1 MKVEKINAVITG
13 GGSGLGEGTARVLKE
28 KGANIFLIDLV
39 KDYEFD
45 FGEIKEMGGK
55 VSHKFVFTNN
65 SKKSIQI
72 LTVKPSCG
80 CTTPDWSKKEIK
92 PGKDG
97 FIVAEYNPRGRP
109 GVFRKSLSVVTSDN
123 KRSVIFIKGKVSR

>member
-1 MKVEKINAVITG
+1 MKKISFLTIILAAFVFSAN
-13 GGSGLGEGTARVLKE
+13 SQDLKFNE
-28 KGANIFLIDLV
+28 R
-39 KDYEFD
+39 EFD

-65 SKKSIQI
+65 SKNSIQI

-92 PGKDG
+92 PGKEG

>member
-1 MKVEKINAVITG
+1 MKKISFLTIIFTG
-13 GGSGLGEGTARVLKE
+13 F
-28 KGANIFLIDLV
+28 IFLANSQEL
-39 KDYEFD
+39 KFNEREFD
-45 FGEIKEMGGK
+45 FGEIKEMDGK

-80 CTTPDWSKKEIK
+80 CTTPDWSKKEVK
-92 PGKDG
+92 PGKEG
-97 FIVAEYNPRGRP
+97 FIVAEYNPKGRP

-123 KRSVIFIKGKVSR
+123 KRSVIFIKGKVSL

>member
-1 MKVEKINAVITG
+1 MNKISFLTIIFTG
-13 GGSGLGEGTARVLKE
+13 F
-28 KGANIFLIDLV
+28 IFLANSQDL
-39 KDYEFD
+39 KFNEREFD
-45 FGEIKEMGGK
+45 FGEIKEMDGK
-55 VSHKFVFTNN
+55 VSHKFLFTNN

-80 CTTPDWSKKEIK
+80 CTTPDWSKKEVK
-92 PGKDG
+92 PGKEG
-97 FIVAEYNPRGRP
+97 FIVAEYNPKGRP

>member
-1 MKVEKINAVITG
+1 MNKISYLTIILAGFIFSAN
-13 GGSGLGEGTARVLKE
+13 SQELKFNE
-28 KGANIFLIDLV
+28 R
-39 KDYEFD
+39 EFD
-45 FGEIKEMGGK
+45 FGEIKEMDGK

-80 CTTPDWSKKEIK
+80 CTTPDWSKKEVK
-92 PGKDG
+92 PGKEG

-123 KRSVIFIKGKVSR
+123 KRSLIFIKGKVSR

>member
-1 MKVEKINAVITG
+1 MKKISFLTIIFTG
-13 GGSGLGEGTARVLKE
+13 FMFLANSQELKFNE
-28 KGANIFLIDLV
+28 R
-39 KDYEFD
+39 EFD
-45 FGEIKEMGGK
+45 FGEIKEMDGK

-80 CTTPDWSKKEIK
+80 CTTPDWSKKEVK
-92 PGKDG
+92 PGKEG
-97 FIVAEYNPRGRP
+97 FIVAEYNPKGRP

>member
-1 MKVEKINAVITG
+1 MKKISFLTIILAAFIFSAN
-13 GGSGLGEGTARVLKE
+13 SQDLKFNE
-28 KGANIFLIDLV
+28 R
-39 KDYEFD
+39 EFD
-45 FGEIKEMGGK
+45 FGEIKEMDGK

-65 SKKSIQI
+65 SKNSIQI

-92 PGKDG
+92 PGKEG

>member
-1 MKVEKINAVITG
+1 MRKISFLTIVLAVFIF
-13 GGSGLGEGTARVLKE
+13 SANSQDLKFNE
-28 KGANIFLIDLV
+28 R
-39 KDYEFD
+39 EFD
-45 FGEIKEMGGK
+45 FGEIKEMAGK

-65 SKKSIQI
+65 SKNSIQI

-80 CTTPDWSKKEIK
+80 CTTPDWTKKEIK
-92 PGKDG
+92 PGKEG

>member
-1 MKVEKINAVITG
+1 MKKISFLTIILAVFIF
-13 GGSGLGEGTARVLKE
+13 SANSQDLKFNE
-28 KGANIFLIDLV
+28 R
-39 KDYEFD
+39 EFD
-45 FGEIKEMGGK
+45 FGEIKEMDGK

-65 SKKSIQI
+65 SKNSIQI

-92 PGKDG
+92 PGKEG

>member
-1 MKVEKINAVITG
+1 MNKISFLTIILASFIFSAN
-13 GGSGLGEGTARVLKE
+13 SQELKFNE
-28 KGANIFLIDLV
+28 R
-39 KDYEFD
+39 EFD
-45 FGEIKEMGGK
+45 FGEIKEMDGK

-80 CTTPDWSKKEIK
+80 CTTPDWSKKEVK
-92 PGKDG
+92 PGKEG

>member
-1 MKVEKINAVITG
+1 MKRNNRHNIMFHCIIKIFKQGVDDLINFC
-13 GGSGLGEGTARVLKE
+13 LYYCLYPY
-28 KGANIFLIDLV
+28 IFKHL
-39 KDYEFD
+39 
-45 FGEIKEMGGK
+45 
-55 VSHKFVFTNN
+55 

-92 PGKDG
+92 PGKEG

-109 GVFRKSLSVVTSDN
+109 GIFRKSLSVVTSDN

>member
-1 MKVEKINAVITG
+1 MKKISFLTIIFTG
-13 GGSGLGEGTARVLKE
+13 F
-28 KGANIFLIDLV
+28 IFLANSQDL
-39 KDYEFD
+39 KFNEREFD
-45 FGEIKEMGGK
+45 FGEIKEMDGK
-55 VSHKFVFTNN
+55 VSHKFFFTNN

-80 CTTPDWSKKEIK
+80 CTTPDWSKKEVK
-92 PGKDG
+92 PGKEG
-97 FIVAEYNPRGRP
+97 FIVAEYNPKGRP

>member
-1 MKVEKINAVITG
+1 MNKISFITIILAG
-13 GGSGLGEGTARVLKE
+13 FIFSANSQELKFNE
-28 KGANIFLIDLV
+28 R
-39 KDYEFD
+39 EFD
-45 FGEIKEMGGK
+45 FGEIKEMDGK

-80 CTTPDWSKKEIK
+80 CTTPDWSKKEVK
-92 PGKDG
+92 PGKEG

-123 KRSVIFIKGKVSR
+123 KRSLIFIKGKVTR

>member
-1 MKVEKINAVITG
+1 MNKISFLTIILAGFIFSAN
-13 GGSGLGEGTARVLKE
+13 SQELKFNE
-28 KGANIFLIDLV
+28 R
-39 KDYEFD
+39 EFD
-45 FGEIKEMGGK
+45 FGEIKEMDGK

-80 CTTPDWSKKEIK
+80 CTTPDWSKKEVK
-92 PGKDG
+92 PGKEG

>member
-1 MKVEKINAVITG
+1 MKKISFLTIIFTG
-13 GGSGLGEGTARVLKE
+13 FMFLANSQELKFNE
-28 KGANIFLIDLV
+28 R
-39 KDYEFD
+39 EFD
-45 FGEIKEMGGK
+45 FGEIKEMDGK

-80 CTTPDWSKKEIK
+80 CTTPDWSKKEVK
-92 PGKDG
+92 PGEEG
-97 FIVAEYNPRGRP
+97 FIVAEYNPKGRP

>member
-1 MKVEKINAVITG
+1 MKKISFLTIIFTG
-13 GGSGLGEGTARVLKE
+13 F
-28 KGANIFLIDLV
+28 IFLANSQELKFNEI
-39 KDYEFD
+39 EFD
-45 FGEIKEMGGK
+45 FGEIKEMDGK

-80 CTTPDWSKKEIK
+80 CTTPDWSKKEVK
-92 PGKDG
+92 PGKEG
-97 FIVAEYNPRGRP
+97 FIVAEYNPKGRP

-123 KRSVIFIKGKVSR
+123 KRSLIFIKGKVSR

>member
-1 MKVEKINAVITG
+1 MRKISFLTIIFTG
-13 GGSGLGEGTARVLKE
+13 F
-28 KGANIFLIDLV
+28 IFLANSQEL
-39 KDYEFD
+39 KFNEREFD
-45 FGEIKEMGGK
+45 FGEIKELDGK

-80 CTTPDWSKKEIK
+80 CTTPDWSKKEVK
-92 PGKDG
+92 PGKEG
-97 FIVAEYNPRGRP
+97 FIVAEYNPKGRP

>member
-1 MKVEKINAVITG
+1 MKKIGFLTIIFTG
-13 GGSGLGEGTARVLKE
+13 F
-28 KGANIFLIDLV
+28 IFLANSQDL
-39 KDYEFD
+39 KFNEREFD
-45 FGEIKEMGGK
+45 FGEIKEMDGK
-55 VSHKFVFTNN
+55 VSHKFLFTNN

-80 CTTPDWSKKEIK
+80 CTTPDWSKKEVK
-92 PGKDG
+92 PGKEG
-97 FIVAEYNPRGRP
+97 FIVAEYNPKGRP

>member
-1 MKVEKINAVITG
+1 MKKISFLTIIFTG
-13 GGSGLGEGTARVLKE
+13 F
-28 KGANIFLIDLV
+28 IFLANSQELKFNEI
-39 KDYEFD
+39 EFD
-45 FGEIKEMGGK
+45 FGEIKEMDGK

-80 CTTPDWSKKEIK
+80 CTTPDWSKKEVK
-92 PGKDG
+92 PGKEG
-97 FIVAEYNPRGRP
+97 FIVAEYNPKGRP

>member
-1 MKVEKINAVITG
+1 MRKISFLTI
-13 GGSGLGEGTARVLKE
+13 VLAAFIFS
-28 KGANIFLIDLV
+28 ANSQDL
-39 KDYEFD
+39 KFNEREFD
-45 FGEIKEMGGK
+45 FGDIQEMGGK
-55 VSHKFVFTNN
+55 VSHKFVSTNN

-92 PGKDG
+92 PGKEG

-109 GVFRKSLSVVTSDN
+109 GIFRKSLSVVTSDN

>member
-1 MKVEKINAVITG
+1 MRKISFLTIVLAVFIF
-13 GGSGLGEGTARVLKE
+13 SANSQDLKFNE
-28 KGANIFLIDLV
+28 R
-39 KDYEFD
+39 EFD
-45 FGEIKEMGGK
+45 FGEIKEMDGK

-92 PGKDG
+92 PGKEG

>member
-1 MKVEKINAVITG
+1 MRKTSFLTI
-13 GGSGLGEGTARVLKE
+13 VLAAFIFS
-28 KGANIFLIDLV
+28 ANSQDL
-39 KDYEFD
+39 KFNEREFD

-92 PGKDG
+92 PGKEG
-97 FIVAEYNPRGRP
+97 FIVAEYNPKGRP
-109 GVFRKSLSVVTSDN
+109 GVFRKSLAVVSNSETNSQKLSTSTY
-123 KRSVIFIKGKVSR
+123 IYIKGKVSKK

>member
-1 MKVEKINAVITG
+1 MKKISFLTIIFTG
-13 GGSGLGEGTARVLKE
+13 F
-28 KGANIFLIDLV
+28 IFLANSQDL
-39 KDYEFD
+39 KCNERELD
-45 FGEIKEMGGK
+45 FGEIKEMDGK

-80 CTTPDWSKKEIK
+80 CTTPDWSKKEVK
-92 PGKDG
+92 PGKEG
-97 FIVAEYNPRGRP
+97 FIVAEYNPKGRP

>member
-1 MKVEKINAVITG
+1 MRKISFLTIILAVSIF
-13 GGSGLGEGTARVLKE
+13 SANSQDLKFNE
-28 KGANIFLIDLV
+28 R
-39 KDYEFD
+39 EFD
-45 FGEIKEMGGK
+45 FGEIKEMSGK

-92 PGKDG
+92 PGKEG

>member
-1 MKVEKINAVITG
+1 MKKISFLTIIFTG
-13 GGSGLGEGTARVLKE
+13 F
-28 KGANIFLIDLV
+28 IFLANSQELKFNEI
-39 KDYEFD
+39 EFD
-45 FGEIKEMGGK
+45 FGEIKEMEGK

-80 CTTPDWSKKEIK
+80 CTTPDWSKKEVK
-92 PGKDG
+92 PGKEG
-97 FIVAEYNPRGRP
+97 FIVAEYNPKGRP

>member
-1 MKVEKINAVITG
+1 MKKISFLTIIFTG
-13 GGSGLGEGTARVLKE
+13 F
-28 KGANIFLIDLV
+28 IFLANSQEL
-39 KDYEFD
+39 KFNEREFD
-45 FGEIKEMGGK
+45 FGEIKEMDGK

-80 CTTPDWSKKEIK
+80 CTTPDWSKKEVK
-92 PGKDG
+92 PGKEG
-97 FIVAEYNPRGRP
+97 FIVAEYNPKGRP

>member
-1 MKVEKINAVITG
+1 MNKISFLTIILAGFIFSAN
-13 GGSGLGEGTARVLKE
+13 SQELKFNE
-28 KGANIFLIDLV
+28 R
-39 KDYEFD
+39 EFD
-45 FGEIKEMGGK
+45 FGEIKEMDGK

-80 CTTPDWSKKEIK
+80 CTTPDWSKKEVK
-92 PGKDG
+92 PGKEG

-123 KRSVIFIKGKVSR
+123 KRSVIFIKGKVRR

>member
-1 MKVEKINAVITG
+1 MKKISFLTIIFTG
-13 GGSGLGEGTARVLKE
+13 F
-28 KGANIFLIDLV
+28 IFLANSQDL
-39 KDYEFD
+39 KFNEREFD
-45 FGEIKEMGGK
+45 FGEIKEMDGK
-55 VSHKFVFTNN
+55 VSHKFLFTNN

-80 CTTPDWSKKEIK
+80 CTTPDWSKKEVK
-92 PGKDG
+92 PGKEG
-97 FIVAEYNPRGRP
+97 FIVAEYNPKGRP

>member
-1 MKVEKINAVITG
+1 MKKISFLTIIFTG
-13 GGSGLGEGTARVLKE
+13 F
-28 KGANIFLIDLV
+28 IFLANSQDL
-39 KDYEFD
+39 KFNEREFD
-45 FGEIKEMGGK
+45 FGEIKEMDGK
-55 VSHKFVFTNN
+55 VSHKFLFTNN

-80 CTTPDWSKKEIK
+80 CTTPDWSAKEVK
-92 PGKDG
+92 PGKEG
-97 FIVAEYNPRGRP
+97 FIVAEYNPKGRP

>member
-1 MKVEKINAVITG
+1 MNKINFLTIILACFIF
-13 GGSGLGEGTARVLKE
+13 SANSQELKFNE
-28 KGANIFLIDLV
+28 R
-39 KDYEFD
+39 EFD
-45 FGEIKEMGGK
+45 FGEIKEMDGK

-80 CTTPDWSKKEIK
+80 CTTPDWSKKEVK
-92 PGKDG
+92 PGKEG

>member
-1 MKVEKINAVITG
+1 MKKISFLTIIFTG
-13 GGSGLGEGTARVLKE
+13 F
-28 KGANIFLIDLV
+28 IFLANSQDL
-39 KDYEFD
+39 KFNEREFD
-45 FGEIKEMGGK
+45 FGEIKELDGK

-80 CTTPDWSKKEIK
+80 CTTPDWSKKEVK
-92 PGKDG
+92 PGKEG
-97 FIVAEYNPRGRP
+97 FIVAEYNPKGRP

>member
-1 MKVEKINAVITG
+1 MKKISFLTIIFTG
-13 GGSGLGEGTARVLKE
+13 F
-28 KGANIFLIDLV
+28 IFLANSQEL
-39 KDYEFD
+39 KFNEREFD
-45 FGEIKEMGGK
+45 FGEIKEMDGK
-55 VSHKFVFTNN
+55 VSHKFLFTNN

-80 CTTPDWSKKEIK
+80 CTTPDWSKKEVK
-92 PGKDG
+92 PGKEG
-97 FIVAEYNPRGRP
+97 FIVAEYNPKGRP

>member
-1 MKVEKINAVITG
+1 MKKISFLTIIFTG
-13 GGSGLGEGTARVLKE
+13 F
-28 KGANIFLIDLV
+28 IFLANSQEL
-39 KDYEFD
+39 KFNEREFD
-45 FGEIKEMGGK
+45 FGQIKEMDGK

-80 CTTPDWSKKEIK
+80 CTTPDWSKKEVK
-92 PGKDG
+92 PGKEG
-97 FIVAEYNPRGRP
+97 FIVAEYNPKGRP

-123 KRSVIFIKGKVSR
+123 KRSVIFIKGKVSL